1 MSHRKDKKSTH
12 IERRRSGG
20 DRIIKKHGENHTEK
34 KQRIKRRAAR
44 RTTTKVVERFTRR
57 NKLNKLNKPSRSG
70 GRKKTEGKVFDTTS
84 TTAPRFTTERANDD
98 DDYDT
103 KIRQRYADYISKV
116 AHAIAKE
123 RDMKISEQ
131 YVNKDIEDM
140 IEFQL
145 KLTEVNV

>member
-1 MSHRKDKKSTH
+1 M
-12 IERRRSGG
+12 
-20 DRIIKKHGENHTEK
+20 IKKHGENHTEK
-34 KQRIKRRAAR
+34 KRRIKRRAAR

-57 NKLNKLNKPSRSG
+57 NKLNKPSRSG

-98 DDYDT
+98 DDDYD
-103 KIRQRYADYISKV
+103 KAIRQRYADFISKV

-123 RDMKISEQ
+123 RGMKISEQ

-145 KLTEVNV
+145 KLTGVNV

>member
-1 MSHRKDKKSTH
+1 M
-12 IERRRSGG
+12 
-20 DRIIKKHGENHTEK
+20 IKKHGEKHTEK
-34 KQRIKRRAAR
+34 KQRIKRRVAR

-57 NKLNKLNKPSRSG
+57 NKLNKPSRSG
-70 GRKKTEGKVFDTTS
+70 GRKKTVGKVFDTTS
-84 TTAPRFTTERANDD
+84 TTAPRFTTERESNDDD
-98 DDYDT
+98 DDYDKT
-103 KIRQRYADYISKV
+103 TRQRYADYISKV

-123 RDMKISEQ
+123 RDMKISKQ

>member
-1 MSHRKDKKSTH
+1 M
-12 IERRRSGG
+12 
-20 DRIIKKHGENHTEK
+20 IKKHGEKHTEK

-57 NKLNKLNKPSRSG
+57 NKLNKPSRSG
-70 GRKKTEGKVFDTTS
+70 GRKKTVGKVFDTTS

-98 DDYDT
+98 DDDYD
-103 KIRQRYADYISKV
+103 KITRQRYADYISKV

-123 RDMKISEQ
+123 RGMKISKQ

-145 KLTEVNV
+145 KLTEVNVYYYYYSLFATSLRALPTYAY